1 MTADKFDEILARR
14 LKLTAE
20 VLKSKAGE
28 YATNKDRLHNFK
40 EAALLE
46 GDTPAN
52 ALRGMLRK
60 HWVSVMD
67 LCDVEKHPGDFRVT
81 AARIDEKIGDAINYL
96 ILLEACLME
105 LDPATRTKETLGEVR
120 AKKVEEFTDG
130 QA

>member
-67 LCDVEKHPGDFRVT
+67 LCDVEKHPGNRKT
-81 AARIDEKIGDAINYL
+81 ADSLIDEKIGDSVAYL
-96 ILLEACLME
+96 ILLEAVLKDVCNG
-105 LDPATRTKETLGEVR
+105 PTLRG
-120 AKKVEEFTDG
+120 
-130 QA
+130 